1 MVDITGAAG
10 SQAAD
15 YSIAGTRK
23 QVPNQQFDTD
33 MFLQL
38 LVTQLRYQDPM
49 SEGQDTGEMITQLS
63 MFTLLEQ
70 VIQLQDTVEK
80 HAASQDKQQALN
92 LLNQQIEVRGYDG
105 GTVSG
110 TVSAIDFSSTGP
122 LLTIG
127 DREYALNS
135 VIRVEGGN
143 TEDGQ

>member
-10 SQAAD
+10 STAAD
-15 YSIAGTRK
+15 VSMAETTT

-49 SEGQDTGEMITQLS
+49 SEAQDTGEMITQLS

-80 HAASQDKQQALN
+80 HAASQDKQQSLN
-92 LLNQQIEVRGYDG
+92 LLNQQVEVRGHDG
-105 GTVSG
+105 SPING
-110 TVSAIDFSSTGP
+110 TVSAVDFSSTGP
-122 LLTIG
+122 ILTIG
-127 DREYALNS
+127 DQEYPLNS
-135 VIRVEGGN
+135 VTRVEGGS

>member
-1 MVDITGAAG
+1 MVDISGAAG
-10 SQAAD
+10 TQAAD
-15 YSIAGTRK
+15 HTLAGTRTE
-23 QVPNQQFDTD
+23 VPNQQFDTD
-33 MFLQL
+33 LFLQL

-70 VIQLQDTVEK
+70 VVQLQDTVEK
-80 HAASQDKQQALN
+80 HAAAQDKQQALT
-92 LLNQQIEVRGYDG
+92 LLNQQVEVRGYDG

-127 DREYALNS
+127 DQEYALSS
-135 VIRVEGGN
+135 VIRVQGGS